1 MNYALK
7 VSTWKE
13 GKCVCHLLVF
23 YIDVEVFL
31 HNLVKS

>member
-1 MNYALK
+1 MSYALK

-13 GKCVCHLLVF
+13 GKCVCHLLVS

-31 HNLVKS
+31 LNLVKS